1 MLILVLQLRDFSTDV
16 VPRQRDYK
24 EAENA
29 KAEPEG
35 ATPRRAPSQSDMGL
49 RALLLA
55 FLLLTPTYALS
66 MPPGRPVIG
75 AAASAVSKAV
85 TTAGQAVQRAPRLA
99 AASFAVGVGVGV
111 AASGVQNAIKLY
123 LTADDVPGG
132 KLRGGGV
139 IACRVVSVSDGDTM
153 RVRHTP
159 SPFSPR
165 AFKGKLSEN
174 TILVR
179 IAAVDAPETA
189 KFGKSGMP
197 LGAEAT
203 EFVKAKVLERRVRV
217 RCYSRDQYGRIVGTV
232 EYGVGPWRRDLSTE
246 LLKRGLASVYRQAGA
261 VYGKRPLDA
270 WSAIEEEAQA
280 RRRGIWS
287 GGVDKAV
294 LPSEFKA
301 KQKNK
306 K

>member
-1 MLILVLQLRDFSTDV
+1 
-16 VPRQRDYK
+16 
-24 EAENA
+24 
-29 KAEPEG
+29 
-35 ATPRRAPSQSDMGL
+35 MGL
-49 RALLLA
+49 RVLRFA

-66 MPPGRPVIG
+66 LPPGRPVIK
-75 AAASAVSKAV
+75 AAASAASKAV

-111 AASGVQNAIKLY
+111 AASSVQDAMELY

-132 KLRGGGV
+132 KLRSGGV

-189 KFGKSGMP
+189 KFGKPGMP

-217 RCYSRDQYGRIVGTV
+217 RCYSRDQYGRIVGAV
-232 EYGVGPWRRDLSTE
+232 EYGVWPWRRDLSTE

-270 WSAIEEEAQA
+270 WNAIEEEAQA

>member
-1 MLILVLQLRDFSTDV
+1 MRASELAMRLLRFV
-16 VPRQRDYK
+16 
-24 EAENA
+24 
-29 KAEPEG
+29 
-35 ATPRRAPSQSDMGL
+35 
-49 RALLLA
+49 
-55 FLLLTPTYALS
+55 FLLLSTPTYALRQ
-66 MPPGRPVIG
+66 PPSRPVIG
-75 AAASAVSKAV
+75 AAASAASKAV
-85 TTAGQAVQRAPRLA
+85 TTACQAVQGAPRLA
-99 AASFAVGVGVGV
+99 AASFAVGAGVGF
-111 AASGVQNAIKLY
+111 AASSVRSATELY

-132 KLRGGGV
+132 KLRSGGV
-139 IACRVVSVSDGDTM
+139 IAGRVVSVSDGDTI

-165 AFKGKLSEN
+165 AFEGKLSEN
-174 TILVR
+174 TITIR
-179 IAAVDAPETA
+179 IAAVDTPETA
-189 KFGKSGMP
+189 KFGKPGMP

-203 EFVKAKVLERRVRV
+203 EFAKANVLERRVRV

-232 EYGVGPWRRDLSTE
+232 EYGVGPWKRDLSTE
-246 LLKRGLASVYRQAGA
+246 LLKRGLASVYRQGGA

-270 WSAIEEEAQA
+270 WSAIEEDAQA
-280 RRRGIWS
+280 KRLGMWS